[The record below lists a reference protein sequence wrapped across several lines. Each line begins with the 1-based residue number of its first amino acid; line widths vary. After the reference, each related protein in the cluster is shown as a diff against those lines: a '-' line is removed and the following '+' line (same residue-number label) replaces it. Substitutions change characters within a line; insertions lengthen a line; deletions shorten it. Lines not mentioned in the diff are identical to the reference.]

1 MKVIEISDELYD
13 RIKAYVVDPFD
24 DTPEKVIG
32 RVVDIAE
39 KAKSKW
45 ISWEAESEAET
56 KKQKE
61 REPRPQPPKSS
72 RSGQEHVGIA
82 L

>member
-1 MKVIEISDELYD
+1 MKTIEISEELSA
-13 RIKAYVVDPFD
+13 RLKAYVVDPFD

-32 RVVDIAE
+32 RVVDIAD

-45 ISWEAESEAET
+45 TTWEPEKEA
-56 KKQKE
+56 KQPE
-61 REPRPQPPKSS
+61 EPEPRPRPTKRS
-72 RSGQEHVGIA
+72 RSGQQQVGIA

>member
-1 MKVIEISDELYD
+1 MKTIEISDELYE
-13 RIKAYVVDPFD
+13 RLKAYVVDPFD
-24 DTPEKVIG
+24 DNPEKVIG

-45 ISWEAESEAET
+45 ISWEAEAEA
-56 KKQKE
+56 KQKE
-61 REPRPQPPKSS
+61 PEAKPQTPKRS
-72 RSGQEHVGIA
+72 RSGQEHVGVA

>member
-1 MKVIEISDELYD
+1 MKTIEISDEISD
-13 RIKAYVVDPFD
+13 RLKAYVVDPFD

-32 RVVDIAE
+32 RVLDIAD

-45 ISWEAESEAET
+45 TSWEEEEANN
-56 KKQKE
+56 QKE
-61 REPRPQPPKSS
+61 SEPRPQPQKRS
-72 RSGQEHVGIA
+72 RSGQEQVGIA

>member
-1 MKVIEISDELYD
+1 MKTIEISDELSD
-13 RIKAYVVDPFD
+13 RLKAYVVDPFD

-32 RVVDIAE
+32 RVLDIAD

-45 ISWEAESEAET
+45 SSWEADEEP

-61 REPRPQPPKSS
+61 SEPRTQTPKRS

>member
-1 MKVIEISDELYD
+1 MKTIEISDELSA
-13 RIKAYVVDPFD
+13 RLKAYVVDPFD

-32 RVVDIAE
+32 RVLDIAD
-39 KAKSKW
+39 KAKSMW
-45 ISWEAESEAET
+45 TSWEEEEA

-61 REPRPQPPKSS
+61 PEHRPQPQKRS
-72 RSGQEHVGIA
+72 RSGQEQVGIA